1 MDTPEFI
8 EFWTHYPRREKKQ
21 AARDAFAWAMKK
33 HNADGTLLTRI
44 LDTLA
49 WQGQAQPDARYW
61 QQADKWLLGCR
72 WTDER
77 PESPAE
83 RAERAALAA
92 AEAEFV
98 KWKAQGHPAY
108 TPFATFQAFRERR
121 RA

>member
-1 MDTPEFI
+1 MTPFD
-8 EFWTHYPRREKKQ
+8 EFWAAYPRREKKQ

-33 HNADGTLLTRI
+33 HNADGDLLARI

-49 WQGQAQPDARYW
+49 WQGQAHPDVRYW
-61 QQADKWLLGCR
+61 QMADKWLLGCR
-72 WTDER
+72 WEDER

-83 RAERAALAA
+83 RESRMALAA
-92 AEAEFV
+92 AEAEFQ

-108 TPFATFQAFRERR
+108 TPFATFQEFRDRR